1 MNLSINPEFKNLI
14 PALDKNEYD
23 QLEESILSE
32 GCRESIVAWN
42 NTIVDGHNRY
52 EICTNHNIDFNV
64 VHKEFE
70 SESHVKLWMI
80 DNQLGRRNLTDFM
93 RIELN
98 LRKKPFLSE
107 LAKKNMSI
115 GGVIGAEIVNRGS
128 TILSNP
134 ENTPVKV
141 ETIDTRA
148 AIAKASGKSEGTVSK
163 VEQVIKTGDEQL
175 IAVARSGSINITE
188 AASLAKLEPEKRKA
202 VIAKIEEN
210 PDDAPNAM
218 KVIRGTLGT
227 GENEWYTPRDYIERA
242 RRVMGEISLD
252 PASNENAQSLVA
264 ASNFF
269 TQESNGLDKDWNGNI
284 WLNPPYA
291 QPLISQFIEKLCLEF
306 KSGRCKQAILLTHNY
321 TDTRWFQEAAK
332 HCSCIC
338 FTRGRVKFYSPS
350 GAIAAPTQGQCFLY
364 FGENSN
370 GFIAEFSAIGFI
382 AEVVNEV

>member
-52 EICTNHNIDFNV
+52 EICTNHQIDFNV
-64 VHKEFE
+64 IHKEFE
-70 SESHVKLWMI
+70 SESHAKLWMI

-98 LRKKPFLSE
+98 LSKKPFLSE
-107 LAKKNMSI
+107 MAKKNMSI

-175 IAVARSGSINITE
+175 IAAARSGSINITE

-202 VIAKIEEN
+202 VIAAN
-210 PDDAPNAM
+210 
-218 KVIRGTLGT
+218 VI
-227 GENEWYTPRDYIERA
+227 
-242 RRVMGEISLD
+242 
-252 PASNENAQSLVA
+252 
-264 ASNFF
+264 
-269 TQESNGLDKDWNGNI
+269 
-284 WLNPPYA
+284 
-291 QPLISQFIEKLCLEF
+291 
-306 KSGRCKQAILLTHNY
+306 
-321 TDTRWFQEAAK
+321 
-332 HCSCIC
+332 
-338 FTRGRVKFYSPS
+338 
-350 GAIAAPTQGQCFLY
+350 
-364 FGENSN
+364 
-370 GFIAEFSAIGFI
+370 
-382 AEVVNEV
+382 